1 MKVKTKNLSIGT
13 EILGKE
19 EEFLLISVEPCKKY
33 DQVNQRT
40 TDEIEG
46 YRYTILIDNPA
57 KEINC
62 EKLEVKIL
70 GLNQTPQYKEGD
82 RATCK
87 FINLQL
93 AISSIDF
100 GKAEIKATAD
110 RIVLVDDNKQEE
122 HSSKKQIKLNVE

>member
-1 MKVKTKNLSIGT
+1 MKAKTKHLEIGKD
-13 EILGKE
+13 ILGKE

-46 YRYTILIDNPA
+46 YRYTIFVDNPA
-57 KEINC
+57 KEIDC

-70 GLNQTPQYKEGD
+70 GANQLPQYTTGQ
-82 RATCK
+82 RLNRK

-93 AISSIDF
+93 TISSVDF

-110 RIVLVDDNKQEE
+110 RIVLVDDVKQDEQP
-122 HSSKKQIKLNVE
+122 SKKQIKI

>member
-1 MKVKTKNLSIGT
+1 MKAKTKHLEIGKD
-13 EILGKE
+13 ILGKE

-46 YRYTILIDNPA
+46 YRYTIFVDNPA
-57 KEINC
+57 KEIDC

-70 GLNQTPQYKEGD
+70 GANQLPQYTTGQ
-82 RATCK
+82 RLNCK

-93 AISSIDF
+93 TISSVDF

-110 RIVLVDDNKQEE
+110 RIVLVDDVKQEE
-122 HSSKKQIKLNVE
+122 QPSKKQIKI

>member
-13 EILGKE
+13 DILGKE

-46 YRYTILIDNPA
+46 YRYTIFIDNPE
-57 KEINC
+57 KEIDC

-70 GLNQTPQYKEGD
+70 GLNQIPQYKTGE
-82 RATCK
+82 RVNCK
-87 FINLQL
+87 FANLQL
-93 AISSIDF
+93 AISSVDF

-110 RIVLVDDNKQEE
+110 RIILVDDVKQEE

>member
-1 MKVKTKNLSIGT
+1 MKVKTKNLLIGT

-33 DQVNQRT
+33 DTINQRT

-46 YRYTILIDNPA
+46 YRYTIFVDNPE
-57 KEINC
+57 KEIDC

-70 GLNQTPQYKEGD
+70 GANQLPQYISGQ
-82 RATCK
+82 RLNCK
-87 FINLQL
+87 FTNLQL
-93 AISSIDF
+93 TISSVDF

-110 RIVLVDDNKQEE
+110 RIILADDVKQEQ
-122 HSSKKQIKLNVE
+122 SSKKQIKI

>member
-1 MKVKTKNLSIGT
+1 MKAKTKHLEIGKD
-13 EILGKE
+13 ILGKE

-46 YRYTILIDNPA
+46 YRYTIFVDNPA
-57 KEINC
+57 KEIDC

-70 GLNQTPQYKEGD
+70 GANQLPQYTTGQ
-82 RATCK
+82 RLNCK

-93 AISSIDF
+93 TISSVDF

-110 RIVLVDDNKQEE
+110 RIVLVDDVKQDEQP
-122 HSSKKQIKLNVE
+122 SKKQIKI